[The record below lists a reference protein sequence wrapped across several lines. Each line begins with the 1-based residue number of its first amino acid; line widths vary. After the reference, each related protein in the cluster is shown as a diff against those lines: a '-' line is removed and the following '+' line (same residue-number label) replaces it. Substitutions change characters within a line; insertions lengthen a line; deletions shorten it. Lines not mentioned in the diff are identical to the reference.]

1 VLMVSGSRA
10 HVEMAETQL
19 VERSC
24 GPFVHTLTL
33 PNGIDEDEIRAD
45 YDEGVLELHVPKP
58 AEQRRRRSPSP
69 PARRMRSKSNARVG
83 DARSR

>member
-10 HVEMAETQL
+10 HVEMGETQL
-19 VERSC
+19 VERSY

-33 PNGIDEDEIRAD
+33 PNGTDEDEIRAD

-58 AEQRRRRSPSP
+58 AEQR
-69 PARRMRSKSNARVG
+69 
-83 DARSR
+83 